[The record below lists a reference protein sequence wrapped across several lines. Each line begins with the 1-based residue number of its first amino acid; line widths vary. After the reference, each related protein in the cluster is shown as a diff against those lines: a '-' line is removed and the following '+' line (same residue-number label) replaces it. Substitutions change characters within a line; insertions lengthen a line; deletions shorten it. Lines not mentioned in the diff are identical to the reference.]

1 MNGMVNNSLT
11 RFAWLSI
18 AAAIITIGLKS
29 FAYYITG
36 SVGLLSDALESFV
49 NLAAAVLALAMIKI
63 AERPPDEEHMYG
75 HSKAEYFSSIV
86 EGILITIASISI
98 IIPAVNRLLNP
109 QAITQPLLGLIIST
123 VASIVN
129 LIVASLLLKA
139 GKKYDSI
146 TLEADARHLFTDVW
160 TSAGVIVGVSAVA
173 LTGIYILDPVI
184 AIIVAVNIIFTGG
197 KIMKRSVMGFM
208 DTAISKDEQVGILKI
223 LNEYKKEGLKFHGL
237 RTRQSAARRFVS
249 FHVLF
254 PGKWTIRKS
263 HDYVEKIESEI
274 RKSIPKITV
283 TTHLE
288 PVEDKKSWNDEEIGD

>member
-1 MNGMVNNSLT
+1 MNNNLT

-18 AAAIITIGLKS
+18 TAAIVTISLKA
-29 FAYYITG
+29 FAYSITG
-36 SVGLLSDALESFV
+36 SVGLLSDALESFI
-49 NLAAAVLALAMIKI
+49 NLAAAVLALIMLRI
-63 AERPPDEEHMYG
+63 ALKPPDKEHMYG

-98 IIPAVNRLLNP
+98 IIPAINRLLNP
-109 QAITQPLLGLIIST
+109 QAITQPVVGLIISSI
-123 VASIVN
+123 ASIVN

-139 GKKYDSI
+139 GKKYNSI
-146 TLEADARHLFTDVW
+146 TLEADAQHLFTDVW
-160 TSAGVIVGVSAVA
+160 TSVGVIIGVSAVA

-184 AIIVAVNIIFTGG
+184 AIIVAINIVFTGG

-208 DTAISKDEQVGILKI
+208 DTAISKDEQATILKI
-223 LNEYKKEGLKFHGL
+223 LNEYEKEGLKFHGL

-249 FHVLF
+249 FHVLV
-254 PGKWTIRKS
+254 PGRWTVRKS

-274 RKSIPKITV
+274 RKSIPKVTV

-288 PVEDKKSWNDEEIGD
+288 PVEDKKSWNDEGIDKD